1 MSTQYPISRRGF
13 VGAAAGAAAALA
25 LTPELAARAQDATGL
40 APAQPRQRPQE
51 DDYDALAKLH
61 FNENPYGPPES
72 VLQAMT
78 KAFKYANRYA
88 YPDGNLQQ
96 EIAKHHGVTP
106 DMVLIASGSGEILDA
121 VGSAFVDT
129 GKRVV
134 GAEPSYSQVYQHVTQ
149 VKGAGIMV
157 PLTTDFRQDIPA
169 TINMVKMRYRDVA
182 FVYVCNPNNPTGRIV
197 TSAEIRQLLDGIPSD
212 VPVLIDEAYH
222 HFVDDPAYSTS
233 IPLVKEG
240 RPLIVTRTFSKIAA
254 LAGMRLGYAIAPRD
268 INQRLRNYMTGSVN
282 AVVRWGGLAALKD
295 TASAAWVKKVT
306 LEQRKR
312 TVAAINAMG
321 YATIP
326 SDANFF
332 MIHLK
337 KPAAPFVEQFFKKGV
352 LVGRPFPPMV
362 EYLRV
367 SIGSPAEMDRFLKAF
382 PEVVGPPKSAG
393 D

>member
-1 MSTQYPISRRGF
+1 M
-13 VGAAAGAAAALA
+13 ALH
-25 LTPELAARAQDATGL
+25 L
-40 APAQPRQRPQE
+40 
-51 DDYDALAKLH
+51 
-61 FNENPYGPPES
+61 GPW
-72 VLQAMT
+72 
-78 KAFKYANRYA
+78 R
-88 YPDGNLQQ
+88 
-96 EIAKHHGVTP
+96 H
-106 DMVLIASGSGEILDA
+106 
-121 VGSAFVDT
+121 
-129 GKRVV
+129 R
-134 GAEPSYSQVYQHVTQ
+134 
-149 VKGAGIMV
+149 
-157 PLTTDFRQDIPA
+157 
-169 TINMVKMRYRDVA
+169 
-182 FVYVCNPNNPTGRIV
+182 NPNNPTGRIV